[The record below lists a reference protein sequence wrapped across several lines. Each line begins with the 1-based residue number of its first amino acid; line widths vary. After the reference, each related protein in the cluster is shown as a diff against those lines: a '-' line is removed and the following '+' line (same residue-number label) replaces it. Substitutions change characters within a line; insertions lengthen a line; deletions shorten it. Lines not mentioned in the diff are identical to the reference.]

1 MLVVREHALAWRPRM
16 DWQTV
21 NGSRHHHRAVR
32 RSPRE
37 VPNFKAIFQIPPT
50 HRLLILRSRSRG
62 GLFSA
67 VYWEHEGYDAGGR
80 LISRYRSFEEIGPAG
95 LMQSG

>member
-1 MLVVREHALAWRPRM
+1 M

-67 VYWEHEGYDAGGR
+67 VYWEHEGY
-80 LISRYRSFEEIGPAG
+80 
-95 LMQSG
+95 MQADG